1 MKKALRRQKGFTL
14 IEVIVTIVLVALV
27 GTVVFTYLGNI
38 LTRSHEPLGQVKDLT
53 EAVAALEKFNAEYRK
68 YYNDEITWAGTGGFV
83 EFNPAGGFD
92 GIDITKRDNI
102 TELDPA
108 KAGVLFEVQEV
119 TVTKNSQSISALFTQ
134 K

>member
-14 IEVIVTIVLVALV
+14 IEVIVTIVLAALV

-68 YYNDEITWAGTGGFV
+68 YNNDEITWGKFV
-83 EFNPAGGFD
+83 AFDPAGFD
-92 GIDITKRDNI
+92 GVVITKADV
-102 TELDPA
+102 TA
-108 KAGVLFEVQEV
+108 TYAGVTMGVDFDIQEV
-119 TVTKNSQSISALFTQ
+119 TVTKNSQTIHQLFTER
-134 K
+134 